1 MALSDF
7 EIAVGGIT
15 SIPVLGG
22 LVWLSYKTWGE
33 RNLDASKLNA
43 KKPQT
48 PVKKQETKPFFSKL
62 SNPWENLKSTW
73 NSQEDKYLLEI
84 QITSLDNQYRA
95 LTARYDLIPTAALP
109 QREKLLKFELLNF
122 FVL

>member
-22 LVWLSYKTWGE
+22 LVWLTYKTWGE
-33 RNLDASKLNA
+33 RKIDASKLKP

-48 PVKKQETKPFFSKL
+48 PVKKQETKPKAESKPIDSSNEKS
-62 SNPWENLKSTW
+62 SNPDLAKQEIKPKADSQIADSKNDKNLKSEVKEAQDPT
-73 NSQEDKYLLEI
+73 N
-84 QITSLDNQYRA
+84 TSK
-95 LTARYDLIPTAALP
+95 P
-109 QREKLLKFELLNF
+109 
-122 FVL
+122 

>member
-48 PVKKQETKPFFSKL
+48 PVKKQETKPKAESKPTDSTNEKS
-62 SNPWENLKSTW
+62 SNPDLAKQEIKPKADSKIADSKNDKNLKSEVKAAQDPT
-73 NSQEDKYLLEI
+73 N
-84 QITSLDNQYRA
+84 TSK
-95 LTARYDLIPTAALP
+95 P
-109 QREKLLKFELLNF
+109 
-122 FVL
+122 

>member
-48 PVKKQETKPFFSKL
+48 PVKKQETKPKAESKPTDSTNEKS
-62 SNPWENLKSTW
+62 SNPDLAKQEIKPKADTKIADSKNDKNLKSEVKEAQDPT
-73 NSQEDKYLLEI
+73 N
-84 QITSLDNQYRA
+84 TSK
-95 LTARYDLIPTAALP
+95 P
-109 QREKLLKFELLNF
+109 
-122 FVL
+122 

>member
-48 PVKKQETKPFFSKL
+48 PVKKQETKPKAESKTTDSKNEKG
-62 SNPWENLKSTW
+62 SNPDLTKQKIKPNADSKIADSKNDKNLKSEVKEA
-73 NSQEDKYLLEI
+73 QD
-84 QITSLDNQYRA
+84 
-95 LTARYDLIPTAALP
+95 PTT
-109 QREKLLKFELLNF
+109 RS
-122 FVL
+122 